1 MREFKLQTSIKL
13 ALFVFALTIALVVLW
28 INTTIINNLR
38 EGNRQQLEKIAKSYS
53 QSISNS
59 TDEELA
65 FIINILLIM
74 SG

>member
-1 MREFKLQTSIKL
+1 MKEFKLQTSIKL

-38 EGNRQQLEKIAKSYS
+38 EGNRQQLEKVAKSYS

-65 FIINILLIM
+65 FIINILLNE
-74 SG
+74 